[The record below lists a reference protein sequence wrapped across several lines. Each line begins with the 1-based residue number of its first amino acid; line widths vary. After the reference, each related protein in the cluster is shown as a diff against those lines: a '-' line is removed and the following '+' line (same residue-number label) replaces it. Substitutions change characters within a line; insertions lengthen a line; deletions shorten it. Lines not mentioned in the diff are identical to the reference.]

1 MKKLTAGIFSVLMG
15 LVAVNAADAAVAS
28 KGYVTG
34 QINAVNA
41 EVAKKVDQS
50 AYDTTIAAL
59 NEKDVSQDAEI
70 AKRTVFSVAGDGL
83 KLTEGVL
90 TLDGIATSAGLS
102 ALEGA
107 VEILNAEAD
116 QTGSVKQQ
124 IAAEAERTN
133 TAIADAIA
141 AEVERT
147 DDALAL
153 KEDLANKYQE
163 ADKPAEF
170 DSWDQATQQA
180 WLKQHYASVNYVDAQ
195 IDQVAGTAAD
205 LSTTVENLG
214 LNKQDKLSSLEGGNV
229 TVTGDGVV
237 TGVDA
242 EDGEVTF
249 TKSLVTSEDIAT
261 KTILDEDIAE
271 KAVSEEKLSQ
281 DVQNKLNAPVVEAGV
296 TSDTETQSL
305 ADGQYALTKTVKDG
319 VVSYHWDLISY

>member
-1 MKKLTAGIFSVLMG
+1 MCGVVKTIPTRKTDQNERKERKMKKILTAS
-15 LVAVNAADAAVAS
+15 LVAMMAVSAAHADLAS
-28 KGYVTG
+28 TAYVTG
-34 QINAVNA
+34 KTGDLTYTGTEYVESGQTLTASVQALDEAIQDVAGGQITIEDNQIEDNMIKSVSLS
-41 EVAKKVDQS
+41 KVTGAQD
-50 AYDTTIAAL
+50 AL
-59 NEKDVSQDAEI
+59 N
-70 AKRTVFSVAGDGL
+70 
-83 KLTEGVL
+83 
-90 TLDGIATSAGLS
+90 
-102 ALEGA
+102 
-107 VEILNAEAD
+107 
-116 QTGSVKQQ
+116 
-124 IAAEAERTN
+124 
-133 TAIADAIA
+133 
-141 AEVERT
+141 
-147 DDALAL
+147 L

-170 DSWDQATQQA
+170 DSWNQDQQQT